1 MARERDSH
9 ALMNEQPTPRLD
21 AHDPTA
27 RRLAVIVLGLAFL
40 MMALARGM
48 AETFTVFLLP
58 ISGAF
63 GWDRAQTVSVYSI
76 GALCAGLAGP
86 FVGRLFDH
94 SGPRAVYAAG
104 LLLLGAGFSAAAFA
118 QQLWQLQLSIGLA
131 AGLGTACLGQV
142 TGSLLVSRWFGPR
155 LPTALAVVS
164 SAAGA
169 GVLLLVPLTQI
180 IIDHAGWRGTYHIL
194 GGIMLAGAVPLL
206 LLPWRRI
213 TAGTGHVAR
222 AAQTSAADDTT
233 QNNDWTLGSALRHHA
248 FWSLF
253 CIFFFTGT
261 GMFSISV
268 QVVTYLVEVG
278 FSPLQAATAWGFSG
292 VLLVIGMLTVSWL
305 DGLLGRRRAI
315 LVAYGIT
322 ILGILQLWLLSR
334 YPNLWLLA
342 GFLFCFGSTMGS
354 RGPLVAAAA
363 MSIFRGKRVGTIMGT
378 ISIGMG
384 LGSAIGSWA
393 GGLIHDWTQ
402 SYDPVFIFAMCSV
415 VLGMTPF
422 LVAPALRR

>member
-1 MARERDSH
+1 MSEQPPQSH
-9 ALMNEQPTPRLD
+9 A
-21 AHDPTA
+21 AHDPTTP
-27 RRLAVIVLGLAFL
+27 RLAFVVLGLCFL
-40 MMALARGM
+40 LMALARGM
-48 AETFTVFLLP
+48 IETFTVFLLP
-58 ISGAF
+58 ISNEF
-63 GWDRAQTVSVYSI
+63 SWDRAQTVSVYSI
-76 GALCAGLAGP
+76 GALCVGLAAP

-94 SGPRAVYAAG
+94 SGPRAVYAIG
-104 LLLLGAGFSAAAFA
+104 LILIGAGFSTAAFA
-118 QQLWQLQLSIGLA
+118 QELWQLQLSIGLA
-131 AGLGTACLGQV
+131 VGLGGACLGQV
-142 TGSLLVSRWFGPR
+142 TGSLLVSRWFGGPR
-155 LPTALAVVS
+155 LPIALAVVAS
-164 SAAGA
+164 SAGA

-180 IIDHAGWRGTYHIL
+180 LIDQAGWRGAYHIL
-194 GGIMLAGAVPLL
+194 GGVTLAAAVPLM
-206 LLPWRRI
+206 LLPWRRM
-213 TAGTGHVAR
+213 TAGAGHIVR
-222 AAQTSAADDTT
+222 SAQTQAGDDTT
-233 QNNDWTLGSALRHHA
+233 KNNDWTLGSAMRHHA

-253 CIFFFTGT
+253 CIFFFTGI

-315 LVAYGIT
+315 LSAYTLTVI
-322 ILGILQLWLLSR
+322 GILMLWSLSRHPNVWLLG
-334 YPNLWLLA
+334 

-363 MSIFRGKRVGTIMGT
+363 MSIFRGRRVGTIMGT

-393 GGLIHDWTQ
+393 GGLIHDWAH

-422 LVAPALRR
+422 LVAPALRQ

>member
-1 MARERDSH
+1 MDKETAANPDSS
-9 ALMNEQPTPRLD
+9 ADTTPRL
-21 AHDPTA
+21 AF
-27 RRLAVIVLGLAFL
+27 VVLTLCFL
-40 MMALARGM
+40 LMALARGA

-58 ISGAF
+58 ISNAF

-76 GALCAGLAGP
+76 GALCVGLAGP

-94 SGPRAVYAAG
+94 SGPRAVYAIG
-104 LLLLGAGFSAAAFA
+104 LVLLGAGFSVAAFA
-118 QQLWQLQLSIGLA
+118 QQLWQLQLCIGLA
-131 AGLGTACLGQV
+131 AGLGSACLGQV

-155 LPTALAVVS
+155 LPLALAVVS

-169 GVLLLVPLTQI
+169 GVLLLVPLAQI
-180 IIDHAGWRGTYHIL
+180 LIDHAGWRGAYHIL
-194 GGIMLAGAVPLL
+194 GGAMLAGVVPLI

-213 TAGTGHVAR
+213 TAGASNVAR
-222 AAQTSAADDTT
+222 FAQVRAADET
-233 QNNDWTLGSALRHHA
+233 WTLASAMRHHA

-253 CIFFFTGT
+253 SIFFFTAL

-278 FSPLQAATAWGFSG
+278 FPPLQAATAWGFSG
-292 VLLVIGMLTVSWL
+292 VLLLIGMLTVSWL

-315 LVAYGIT
+315 LLAYGLTIT
-322 ILGILQLWLLSR
+322 GILMLWALSR
-334 YPNLWLLA
+334 HPTIWLLA

-363 MSIFRGKRVGTIMGT
+363 MSIFRGKRVGTIMGAIT
-378 ISIGMG
+378 IGQGI
-384 LGSAIGSWA
+384 GSALGSWA
-393 GGLIHDWTQ
+393 GGLLHDWTQ
-402 SYDPVFIFAMCSV
+402 SYELVFAFALVSV

-422 LVAPALRR
+422 LVAPALRQ

>member
-1 MARERDSH
+1 MDTEPSNPEPSH
-9 ALMNEQPTPRLD
+9 HATPRL
-21 AHDPTA
+21 AFVT
-27 RRLAVIVLGLAFL
+27 LGLCFL
-40 MMALARGM
+40 LMALGRG
-48 AETFTVFLLP
+48 ASETFTVFLLP
-58 ISGAF
+58 ISNTF

-76 GALCAGLAGP
+76 GALCVGFAAP

-94 SGPRAVYAAG
+94 SGPRAVYAIG
-104 LLLLGAGFSAAAFA
+104 LILLGTGFSAAAFA
-118 QQLWQLQLSIGLA
+118 QSLWQLQLSIGLA
-131 AGLGTACLGQV
+131 AGLGSACLGQV

-155 LPTALAVVS
+155 LPTALAVVAS
-164 SAAGA
+164 SAGA

-180 IIDHAGWRGTYHIL
+180 LIDYAGWRGAYHIL
-194 GGIMLAGAVPLL
+194 GGVMLAGTVPLL

-222 AAQTSAADDTT
+222 SVQTRVADDT
-233 QNNDWTLGSALRHHA
+233 WTLGSAMRHHA

-253 CIFFFTGT
+253 CIFFFTAT

-278 FSPLQAATAWGFSG
+278 FPPLQAATAWGFSG
-292 VLLVIGMLTVSWL
+292 VLLLIGMLTVSWL

-315 LVAYGIT
+315 LLAYGLT
-322 ILGILQLWLLSR
+322 IIGILMLWSLSSH
-334 YPNLWLLA
+334 PNIWLLA

-378 ISIGMG
+378 ISIGAG

-393 GGLIHDWTQ
+393 GGLIHDWSQ
-402 SYDPVFIFAMCSV
+402 SYELVFVFAMSSV
-415 VLGMTPF
+415 ILGMMPF
-422 LVAPALRR
+422 LVAPALRK